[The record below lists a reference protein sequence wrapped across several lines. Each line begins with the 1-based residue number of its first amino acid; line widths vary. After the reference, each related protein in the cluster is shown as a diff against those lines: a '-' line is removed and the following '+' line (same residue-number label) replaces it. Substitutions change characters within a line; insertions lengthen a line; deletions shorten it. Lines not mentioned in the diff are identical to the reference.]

1 MSNLFLEITI
11 VLLTAGVLA
20 VGARLLKQPFIIAY
34 MLTGILV
41 GPGLLGWLQSEELFA
56 TMSTLGISLLLFIVG
71 LNLNWRQVKD
81 VGFVAVAA
89 GLAQVAFTST
99 VGWLI
104 GVAVGLPSMT
114 SAFLGVAFSFSSTI
128 IIVKLLT
135 DKEDIDRLY
144 GRIAV
149 GMLVVQDIIA
159 MLIML
164 FLAAWIEGG
173 TIEAILSITLLKALG
188 TFGALWLL
196 AKFIVPPLFRF
207 AARQQEL
214 LFLLALVWCFGI
226 ATALQY
232 VGFGVEIG
240 ALMAGVALS
249 GTGFQHEIEAKIRV
263 LRDFFLIV
271 FFVVLGTH
279 LTGGALGGLWLQAVV
294 FSLYILIGN
303 PLLAFIIMRAMG
315 HHPRTGFL
323 TGTTVAQIS
332 EFSFIMLGTA
342 VGAGLVIPEV
352 LPLTTIVGLVT
363 IAGSSYLIAYN
374 DRIFEWGAKFLPF
387 FRSQSMERGVHEEA
401 APEIILIGY
410 DRMGERILP
419 MVKGLSK
426 RYVVM
431 DFNPTVVE
439 SLGAAGEPVQYG
451 DAGSDDAL
459 KLARA
464 ERAKMIIS
472 TVPDMAINIDML
484 DYLRSHG
491 FKGSAIVTAKQAA
504 DAARAYEL
512 GATFVIVPSILG
524 GELFAKLL
532 KSNKLLKTSW
542 KKVAKEAV

>member
-34 MLTGILV
+34 ILTGILV

-89 GLAQVAFTST
+89 GLAQVIFTSA

-104 GVAVGLPSMT
+104 GLAVGLPSLT
-114 SAFLGVAFSFSSTI
+114 SAFIGVAFSFSSTI

-164 FLAAWIEGG
+164 LLAAWIEGG
-173 TIEAILSITLLKALG
+173 TLEAILSITLLKALG
-188 TFGALWLL
+188 TFGALWFL
-196 AKFIVPPLFRF
+196 AKFVVPGLFRF

-279 LTGGALGGLWLQAVV
+279 LTGGALGSLWLQATV

-332 EFSFIMLGTA
+332 EFSFIMLGAA

-387 FRSQSMERGVHEEA
+387 FRSASMERGVHEEA

-419 MVKGLSK
+419 MVKGLTK

-439 SLGAAGEPVQYG
+439 GLGVAGEPVQYG

-491 FKGSAIVTAKQAA
+491 FKGSAIVTAKQAT

-512 GATFVIVPSILG
+512 GATFVIVPSVLG

-532 KSNKLLKTSW
+532 KTNKTLKTSW
-542 KKVAKEAV
+542 RKAAKEV

>member
-1 MSNLFLEITI
+1 
-11 VLLTAGVLA
+11 
-20 VGARLLKQPFIIAY
+20 
-34 MLTGILV
+34 
-41 GPGLLGWLQSEELFA
+41 
-56 TMSTLGISLLLFIVG
+56 
-71 LNLNWRQVKD
+71 
-81 VGFVAVAA
+81 VAIAA
-89 GLAQVAFTST
+89 GFAQVIFTSV
-99 VGWLI
+99 VGWLL
-104 GVAVGLPSMT
+104 GLAVGLPSMT
-114 SAFLGVAFSFSSTI
+114 SAFLGVAYSFSSTI

-159 MLIML
+159 MLMML
-164 FLAAWIEGG
+164 LLAAWVEGG
-173 TIEAILSITLLKALG
+173 TIEMILSVTLLKAVG
-188 TFGALWLL
+188 TVVVLWGL
-196 AKFIVPPLFRF
+196 AKFVVPLLFRF

-240 ALMAGVALS
+240 ALMAGIALS

-263 LRDFFLIV
+263 LRDFFLIL

-279 LTGGALGGLWLQAVV
+279 LTGGAVGSLWLQATV

-332 EFSFIMLGTA
+332 EFSFILLGTA

-352 LPLTTIVGLVT
+352 LPLTTIVGLIT

-374 DRIFEWGAKFLPF
+374 DRIFEWGARWLPF
-387 FRSQSMERGVHEEA
+387 FRSPSMERGVHEEA
-401 APEIILIGY
+401 APEVLLIGF

-419 MVKGLSK
+419 MVQGLTK
-426 RYVVM
+426 RYVVL
-431 DFNPTVVE
+431 DFNPTIVE
-439 SLGAAGEPVQYG
+439 QLGVAGVPVQYG
-451 DAGSDDAL
+451 DAGSEDAL

-472 TVPDMAINIDML
+472 TVPDMAINVDLL

-491 FKGSAIVTAKQAA
+491 FRGSAIVTAKQSA

-512 GATFVIVPSILG
+512 GATFVIVPSVLG

-542 KKVAKEAV
+542 KKVAKDGV

>member
-1 MSNLFLEITI
+1 MSNLFLEITT
-11 VLLTAGVLA
+11 VLLTAGVFSL
-20 VGARLLKQPFIIAY
+20 VARVLKQPFIIAY
-34 MLTGILV
+34 ILTGIV
-41 GPGLLGWLQSEELFA
+41 AGPGLLGWLQSEELFS
-56 TMSTLGISLLLFIVG
+56 TMSTIGISLLLFIVG

-81 VGFVAVAA
+81 VGFVAIAA
-89 GLAQVAFTST
+89 GFAQVIFTSV
-99 VGWLI
+99 VGWLL
-104 GVAVGLPSMT
+104 GLAVGLPSMT
-114 SAFLGVAFSFSSTI
+114 SAFLGVAYSFSSTI

-159 MLIML
+159 MLMML
-164 FLAAWIEGG
+164 LLAAWVEGG
-173 TIEAILSITLLKALG
+173 TIEMILSVTLLKAVG
-188 TFGALWLL
+188 TVVVLWGL
-196 AKFIVPPLFRF
+196 AKFVVPLLFRF

-240 ALMAGVALS
+240 ALMAGIALS

-263 LRDFFLIV
+263 LRDFFLIL

-279 LTGGALGGLWLQAVV
+279 LTGGAVGSLWLQATV

-332 EFSFIMLGTA
+332 EFSFILLGTA

-352 LPLTTIVGLVT
+352 LPLTTIVGLIT

-374 DRIFEWGAKFLPF
+374 DRIFEWGARWLPF
-387 FRSQSMERGVHEEA
+387 FRSPSMERGVHEEA
-401 APEIILIGY
+401 APEVLLIGF

-419 MVKGLSK
+419 MVQGLTK
-426 RYVVM
+426 RYVVL
-431 DFNPTVVE
+431 DFNPTIVE
-439 SLGAAGEPVQYG
+439 QLGVAGVPVQYG
-451 DAGSDDAL
+451 DAGSEDAL

-472 TVPDMAINIDML
+472 TVPDMAINVDLL

-491 FKGSAIVTAKQAA
+491 FRGSAIVTAKQSA

-512 GATFVIVPSILG
+512 GATFVIVPSVLG

-542 KKVAKEAV
+542 KKVAKDGV